1 MLKKGA
7 RMRRDGASHGPE
19 LDHARVMRA
28 PGPPAARPEHQRR
41 QLYFGEFSA
50 ELDASDCSG
59 LFRGNEPVGLSDV
72 PRKVLFLLLQ
82 ERPRPVL
89 AKSLMDAL
97 WHPGANASNVAKQVK
112 ALRVAM
118 GDERVQAYIRTV
130 KKEGYAFVMP
140 VMESPASS
148 AVAGAQRRPDG
159 TPRVE
164 LVPGGGADDGA
175 RASPSRNGWRLA
187 TAKMV
192 DDFRGSCLHDLER
205 LEEAIEA
212 CHSRVRLLVS
222 RKRLHLPS
230 WFAQDPAFVP
240 PRRTARL
247 RGAPPEE
254 PDPETRSSL
263 APLVAYSRAS
273 PIVVNVGAYSPACL
287 AVLQSLR
294 RRYGLDVR
302 SDFENLS
309 GRQQVLAL
317 RHDDEADFLFAPHGP
332 VLLVGEGRALD
343 YRWVTPIYE
352 YEQIVF
358 QAPGT
363 PRGRIRK
370 LLVYRGGS
378 PEEQLI
384 SGVGIPRSAE
394 PEMIGSL
401 ERLIKSVPQL
411 SPGDMV
417 IAWQPL
423 ASGLESRH
431 RLRRIADFRCW
442 ISLYCHKRWQRGA
455 LRHLKS
461 QFTQLFAREW
471 IFAMQNLD
479 WATEC
484 LALELRAVEFFAAG
498 SGLDPGDRR
507 RPDSPRRPPG
517 LHAR

>member
-1 MLKKGA
+1 
-7 RMRRDGASHGPE
+7 
-19 LDHARVMRA
+19 MRA
-28 PGPPAARPEHQRR
+28 PEIPGSGPEHERR

-50 ELDASDCSG
+50 ELDASDCRG
-59 LFRGNEPVGLSDV
+59 LYRGHEPIGLSDV

-89 AKSLMDAL
+89 AKLLMSAL
-97 WHPGANASNVAKQVK
+97 WHPGANPSNVAKQVK
-112 ALRVAM
+112 ALRIAM
-118 GDERVQAYIRTV
+118 GDERSQEYIRTV

-140 VMESPASS
+140 VTEAPMATNVVAPAGRHEHTRGLDRIPLASVS
-148 AVAGAQRRPDG
+148 
-159 TPRVE
+159 
-164 LVPGGGADDGA
+164 PGGGA
-175 RASPSRNGWRLA
+175 RASPNGMEWRLA
-187 TAKMV
+187 MTKMFN
-192 DDFRGSCLHDLER
+192 DFRGSCLHDLEHVEEA
-205 LEEAIEA
+205 LEE
-212 CHSRVRLLVS
+212 CHSRVRLLAS

-230 WFAQDPAFVP
+230 WFAQDAGFVP
-240 PRRTARL
+240 PRATDHAP
-247 RGAPPEE
+247 GAAPNE
-254 PDPETRSSL
+254 PDAKIASSAAEL
-263 APLVAYSRAS
+263 IAYSRTSA
-273 PIVVNVGAYSPACL
+273 IVVNVGAYSPACI

-343 YRWVTPIYE
+343 YRWLAPVYA
-352 YEQIVF
+352 YEQVVL
-358 QAPGT
+358 QVPGAA
-363 PRGRIRK
+363 RGRKRK

-384 SGVGIPRSAE
+384 AGVGIPPAAE

-401 ERLIKSVPQL
+401 ERLVESVPQL

-455 LRHLKS
+455 LRPLKT

-471 IFAMQNLD
+471 IFAMRNLE
-479 WATEC
+479 WAAEC
-484 LALELRAVEFFAAG
+484 LALELRALEFFAAG
-498 SGLDPGDRR
+498 SGLDPADRR
-507 RPDSPRRPPG
+507 LFDSRVQPPG
-517 LHAR
+517 LHLR

>member
-1 MLKKGA
+1 
-7 RMRRDGASHGPE
+7 MRRDGASHGPE

-28 PGPPAARPEHQRR
+28 PGLPAARPEHQRR

-97 WHPGANASNVAKQVK
+97 WHPGANPSNVAKQVK

-148 AVAGAQRRPDG
+148 AVAGAQRRRDG

-164 LVPGGGADDGA
+164 LVPGGGRTPAPA
-175 RASPSRNGWRLA
+175 PRRAGPGGDWPRRRWSTTSGVRVFTTSSASKKRSRLVTAEFGCSSAASVCTCRAGSPRTPLSFHR
-187 TAKMV
+187 
-192 DDFRGSCLHDLER
+192 E
-205 LEEAIEA
+205 
-212 CHSRVRLLVS
+212 
-222 RKRLHLPS
+222 
-230 WFAQDPAFVP
+230 
-240 PRRTARL
+240 RTARL
-247 RGAPPEE
+247 PGAPPEE

-343 YRWVTPIYE
+343 YRWVTPVYE

-358 QAPGT
+358 QAPGAA
-363 PRGRIRK
+363 RGRMRK

-401 ERLIKSVPQL
+401 ERLIEGVPQL

-442 ISLYCHKRWQRGA
+442 ISLYCHKRWQRGP
-455 LRHLKS
+455 LRPLKS

-498 SGLDPGDRR
+498 SGLDPADCR
-507 RPDSPRRPPG
+507 RPDSPRLPPG

>member
-1 MLKKGA
+1 MGDQRTAFGSWA
-7 RMRRDGASHGPE
+7 RGFPGSQPASE
-19 LDHARVMRA
+19 
-28 PGPPAARPEHQRR
+28 RR

-50 ELDASDCSG
+50 ELDASDCHG
-59 LFRGNEPVGLSDV
+59 LYRGHEPVGLSDV

-89 AKSLMDAL
+89 AKALMHEL
-97 WHPGANASNVAKQVK
+97 WHPGANTSNVAKQVK
-112 ALRVAM
+112 ALRIAM
-118 GDERVQAYIRTV
+118 GDDRSQSYIRTI

-140 VMESPASS
+140 VTEAPVTPRIV
-148 AVAGAQRRPDG
+148 AVPRSREVARRPDWL
-159 TPRVE
+159 PAAAVRA
-164 LVPGGGADDGA
+164 GARA
-175 RASPSRNGWRLA
+175 RASPSRTEWRLA

-205 LEEAIEA
+205 LEEAIEE

-230 WFAQDPAFVP
+230 WFAQDPGFVP
-240 PRRTARL
+240 PRS
-247 RGAPPEE
+247 RGRAPGAALNE
-254 PDPETRSSL
+254 PDAEIASRA
-263 APLVAYSRAS
+263 APLVAYSRTS
-273 PIVVNVGAYSPACL
+273 PIVVNVGAYSPACI

-302 SDFENLS
+302 SDFEQLS

-332 VLLVGEGRALD
+332 VLLVGEDRALD
-343 YRWVTPIYE
+343 YRWVTPVYT

-363 PRGRIRK
+363 ARGRKRK

-384 SGVGIPRSAE
+384 ANVGIPRSAE

-401 ERLIKSVPQL
+401 ERLIGSVPQL

-431 RLRRIADFRCW
+431 RLKRVADFRCW

-455 LRHLKS
+455 LRPLKS
-461 QFTQLFAREW
+461 QFTELFAREW
-471 IFAMQNLD
+471 TFAMRNVE
-479 WATEC
+479 WAVEC
-484 LALELRAVEFFAAG
+484 LALELRALEFFAAG
-498 SGLDPGDRR
+498 SGLDPTGRR
-507 RPDSPRRPPG
+507 LLDSPWVRPGPRR
-517 LHAR
+517 